1 MDPYRQG
8 VNGAT
13 SSHRRRP
20 LDAAAVA
27 IWLMD
32 FGVVFVMDF
41 GVERV
46 SYHVSGMAHVGL
58 ILDAIR
64 DC

>member
-27 IWLMD
+27 LWL
-32 FGVVFVMDF
+32 MDF